1 MHPQINWRV
10 VFPFRQVAL
19 LATSDLE
26 QPAS

>member
-1 MHPQINWRV
+1 MHPQISWCL

-26 QPAS
+26 HPAS